1 MEGLRRRPEAPI
13 PELRTSRAFIV
24 RIGFTGNDGRVGS
37 RRRG

>member
-1 MEGLRRRPEAPI
+1 MEGSGCVPDPSI

-24 RIGFTGNDGRVGS
+24 RIGFTGNDGCVAG